1 MTLTTGKGT
10 AHPRVHLPQLDGLRA
25 LAIIFV
31 LIQHGFPEGYVVN
44 RAMPW
49 GAAGVRLF
57 FVLSGFLITRILLDC
72 RSRGERDP
80 SQRRRSL
87 LVFYVRRAL
96 RILPVYFFAFAAA
109 AMLDL
114 PGVREYWIWLATFTS
129 NFLFAA
135 LGQWPGFIN
144 HLWTLAVEEQ
154 FYLIWPFVMV
164 FVPRRVLIPVVLAT
178 VVSAPIWRAASIQMG
193 HNTIAT
199 TVITISCFDSLGLGA
214 LLAIARD
221 ASFGSESLL
230 SNLRRGTLFVGV
242 PLLMIVLGLHAYGS
256 WPVFYLIFRD
266 LAMAL
271 AFTAIVDRACEG
283 FGGWTGRFL
292 DWRPLQYVGK
302 ISYGIYLY
310 HRFIRGI
317 LFILVT
323 EGHLPPPSS
332 YLTRFL
338 RIAIASLIVAAISWH
353 VLEAPIN
360 RLKDRFPYEGRA

>member
-1 MTLTTGKGT
+1 MS
-10 AHPRVHLPQLDGLRA
+10 VHFPQLDGLRA
-25 LAIIFV
+25 LAVIFV
-31 LIQHGFPEGYVVN
+31 LIQHGFPEDYVLN

-57 FVLSGFLITRILLDC
+57 FVLSGFLITKILLDC

-80 SQRRRSL
+80 AQRHHSL
-87 LVFYVRRAL
+87 PVFYARRAL
-96 RILPVYFFAFAAA
+96 RILPVYFFVLAATA
-109 AMLDL
+109 ILDL
-114 PGVREYWIWLATFTS
+114 PGVRDYWVWLATFTS

-154 FYLIWPFVMV
+154 FYLVWPFVMV
-164 FVPRRVLIPVVLAT
+164 FVPRRALIPVVLAT
-178 VVSAPIWRAASIQMG
+178 VLSAPLWRAVSIEMG
-193 HNTIAT
+193 YNAIAT
-199 TVITISCFDSLGLGA
+199 SVITISCFDSLGLGA

-221 ASFGSESLL
+221 ASHGSESLL
-230 SNLRRGTLFVGV
+230 SYLRRGTVFVGV
-242 PLLMIVLGLHAYGS
+242 PLLLFVLGLHASGS

-271 AFTAIVDRACEG
+271 AFTAMIDRACDG
-283 FGGWTGRFL
+283 FGGWAGRFL
-292 DWRPLQYVGK
+292 NWRPLRYVGK

-317 LFILVT
+317 LFIMVT

-332 YLTRFL
+332 HLTRFL
-338 RIAIASLIVAAISWH
+338 RIAITSLIVAALSWH

-360 RLKDRFPYEGRA
+360 RLKDRFPYEARA